1 LIQAASI
8 RAVEAELRSLSEAA
22 ALPGEPTTLRTRVLT
37 HIAWVPPE
45 WEQAAR
51 RVLDGLGDRH
61 PSRTIL
67 LLPDPGADRDELDAD
82 VDLRCFVQGGPN
94 RSVCSEVVTIWLRGQ
109 TAAAP
114 ASVVQPLL
122 VSDLPVFLRWRGA
135 LPFGEPQLE
144 QLLGVVDRL
153 VVDSSEWPDPEADDG
168 RLGSLLDRV
177 IVSDMA
183 WARIEPW
190 RRAIASL
197 WPGVAD
203 TQRLAVLG
211 PRADGLLLARWLCAR
226 LGRTVELESQESDA
240 LEDVWVDGSRVEVD
254 RPPPATPSALLSD
267 QLEIFVRDRI
277 YEEAVRGSPDRSPSR
292 RRAARG
298 S

>member
-1 LIQAASI
+1 MIQAASI
-8 RAVEAELRSLSEAA
+8 RAIEAELRTLSEAA

-67 LLPDPGADRDELDAD
+67 LLPDPASDRDELDAD

-94 RSVCSEVVTIWLRGQ
+94 RSVCSEVVTIWLRGR

-122 VSDLPVFLRWRGA
+122 VSDLPVFLRWRGP

-144 QLLGVVDRL
+144 QLLEVVDRL
-153 VVDSSEWPDPEADDG
+153 VVDSSEWPGPEAGDR
-168 RLGSLLDRV
+168 RLASLLDRV

-190 RRAIASL
+190 RRALAAL

-203 TQRLAVLG
+203 AERLAVRG
-211 PRADGLLLARWLCAR
+211 PRADGVLLAHWLGAR
-226 LGRTVELESQESDA
+226 LRRCVDLERVDA
-240 LEDVWVDGSRVEVD
+240 DAIDEVCVDGARVDAD
-254 RPPPATPSALLSD
+254 RPPPATPSAQLSD
-267 QLEIFVRDRI
+267 QLEIFSRDRI
-277 YEEAVRGSPDRSPSR
+277 YEETVRSFG
-292 RRAARG
+292 G
-298 S
+298 

>member
-1 LIQAASI
+1 MIQATSI
-8 RAVEAELRSLSEAA
+8 RTVEAELRRLNEAA
-22 ALPGEPTTLRTRVLT
+22 ALPGEPATLRTRVLT

-67 LLPDPGADRDELDAD
+67 LLPDPGSDRDGLDAD
-82 VDLRCFVQGGPN
+82 VDLRCFAQGGPN
-94 RSVCSEVVTIWLRGQ
+94 RSVCSEVVTVWLRGR
-109 TAAAP
+109 AASAP

-122 VSDLPVFLRWRGA
+122 VSDLPVFLRWRGR

-153 VVDSSEWPDPEADDG
+153 VVDSSEWPDPEADG
-168 RLGSLLDRV
+168 RLLAPLLDRV
-177 IVSDMA
+177 IVSDLA

-190 RRAIASL
+190 RRAVAAL

-203 TQRLAVLG
+203 AGRLAVRG
-211 PRADGLLLARWLCAR
+211 PRADALLLAHWFGAR
-226 LGRTVELESQESDA
+226 LRTRIELDRHEAALIEEVRIDGTPIDA
-240 LEDVWVDGSRVEVD
+240 DL
-254 RPPPATPSALLSD
+254 PLPATASALLSD

-277 YEEAVRGSPDRSPSR
+277 YEETVRAIDR
-292 RRAARG
+292 
-298 S
+298 

>member
-1 LIQAASI
+1 LIQATSI
-8 RAVEAELRSLSEAA
+8 RAVEAELRSLNEAA
-22 ALPGEPTTLRTRVLT
+22 ALPGEATTLRTRVLT

-45 WEQAAR
+45 WEGAAR

-67 LLPDPGADRDELDAD
+67 LLPDPGSDRDELDAD

-94 RSVCSEVVTIWLRGQ
+94 RSVCSEVVTIWLRGR
-109 TAAAP
+109 TARAP

-122 VSDLPVFLRWRGA
+122 VSDLPVFLRWRGR

-144 QLLGVVDRL
+144 QLLDVIDRL
-153 VVDSSEWPDPEADDG
+153 VVDSSEWPDLEADLG
-168 RLGSLLDRV
+168 RLVPVLDRV

-190 RRAIASL
+190 RRAVADL

-203 TQRLAVLG
+203 ARRLTVRG
-211 PRADGLLLARWLCAR
+211 PRADALLLTRWLGAR
-226 LGRTVELESQESDA
+226 LGTEAELDHVDAEA
-240 LEDVWVDGSRVEVD
+240 LEEVLVDGTPVAAD
-254 RPPPATPSALLSD
+254 PPPATPSALLSD
-267 QLEIFVRDRI
+267 QLEIFARDRV
-277 YEEAVRGSPDRSPSR
+277 YEEAVRSVG
-292 RRAARG
+292 
-298 S
+298 